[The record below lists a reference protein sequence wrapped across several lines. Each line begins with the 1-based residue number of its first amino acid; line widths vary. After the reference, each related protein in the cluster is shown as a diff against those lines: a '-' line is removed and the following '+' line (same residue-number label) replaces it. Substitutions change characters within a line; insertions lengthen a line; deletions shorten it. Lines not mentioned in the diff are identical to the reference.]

1 MYVVRVKALPVLPP
15 AENGA
20 CNLATWP
27 KAPKYGAGRCW
38 RKQLFVDSSSGHLEA
53 IFVLEFLPML
63 LKHPLSHLKCLV
75 LICFVSY
82 KVPFRGSV
90 TDKCESDGRSAGT

>member
-1 MYVVRVKALPVLPP
+1 M
-15 AENGA
+15 
-20 CNLATWP
+20 
-27 KAPKYGAGRCW
+27 CW

-53 IFVLEFLPML
+53 IFILEFLPML

-75 LICFVSY
+75 LISYISY

-90 TDKCESDGRSAGT
+90 TDKYDSDGRSAGT